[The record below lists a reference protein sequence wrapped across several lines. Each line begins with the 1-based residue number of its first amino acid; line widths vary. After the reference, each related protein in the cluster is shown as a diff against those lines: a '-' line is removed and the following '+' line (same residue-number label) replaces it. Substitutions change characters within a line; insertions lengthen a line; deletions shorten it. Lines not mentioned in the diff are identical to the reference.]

1 MEGQY
6 EASSCFK
13 QGSACKNDILS
24 CSVLCFWAVFK
35 IFLIP
40 LQPKELQLA
49 KVSVD
54 QSSNAG
60 SEDGM
65 SKSSEEKS
73 SPSDSDMEAEA
84 SKGSKGKSLK
94 KIAITTEPVREI
106 SENEDSDSEMLEKFV
121 VPSTKSV
128 SVRCT
133 FNMNLIILR
142 MVL

>member
-1 MEGQY
+1 M
-6 EASSCFK
+6 S
-13 QGSACKNDILS
+13 
-24 CSVLCFWAVFK
+24 K

-40 LQPKELQLA
+40 LQPQELQLA

-106 SENEDSDSEMLEKFV
+106 SEDEDSDSEMLEKVV

>member
-24 CSVLCFWAVFK
+24 CSLLCFWAVSK

-40 LQPKELQLA
+40 LQPQELQLA

-60 SEDGM
+60 REDGDDF
-65 SKSSEEKS
+65 SSLLIDI
-73 SPSDSDMEAEA
+73 PSDSDMEAEA

-94 KIAITTEPVREI
+94 KIAITTESVREI
-106 SENEDSDSEMLEKFV
+106 SEDEDFDSEMLEKVF
-121 VPSTKSV
+121 VPSTK
-128 SVRCT
+128 
-133 FNMNLIILR
+133 N
-142 MVL
+142 